1 MTTTDKETYKCL
13 LPSLASGDEIESYW
27 TYEVCHGKH
36 VRQYHEEKETGQ
48 KINIQEYYLGSM
60 IKKSEPAT
68 AVVESEKMEETEQKE
83 SEKEASKTEIP
94 TKNVEG
100 QMTPYY
106 PLEMGNGTPCT
117 LKQHHPRSST
127 VMYVCHPD
135 AKHEILSIAE
145 ITTCEYEVVVLT
157 PLLCSHPKYRFKS
170 SPVNDIFCQSL
181 QGSPMRPQRL
191 TQLDREQ
198 QDLMKPAFISRDKEE
213 ESSSVREERFSS
225 THKPISVGGQQQVAV
240 GTTHISK
247 LTDEQLVKEFLS
259 GSYCLHGDKES
270 GKTILVVG
278 SWNQEDHLGWAKKNV
293 ARSYQLKEDDV
304 QKVKVVSHFYGHGDV
319 CDLTGKP
326 REVIVKLKCRES
338 ESPHAVTIYML
349 EPQACQYILGSVQLK
364 GHHHSIT
371 AVTFGNRQEPVL
383 VCSASEDYV
392 IVWEA
397 ERCHKQA
404 MQGDGKQLAC
414 GLADK
419 SILLYNSSLTGSPD
433 VYTGHDGAVTSIG
446 WSHNRNWLLSASE
459 DKTLKIWPVHGTEPA
474 LELGADTFPKPIR
487 SAQFYYMDKFILL
500 SSGPSLQLFVYHL
513 DTNREDIKRYKQK
526 SVCKLVEKFQ
536 MTSSTEVTCLS
547 AVNEFYSHIVLAS
560 GSNRMV
566 EVFDFNVG
574 CSVAAIPDAHSR
586 AVHQIV
592 QNKGS
597 VFSTQGSDAYNLF
610 LTTAVTDGIK
620 LWDLRTVRCVR
631 RYEGHLNRCHPCGIA
646 ITPCGQF
653 IATGS
658 ENKCVRKT
666 NVFVFIS
673 VRYSACSK
681 YSPHLGH
688 FHSLLCYNLKS

>member
-1 MTTTDKETYKCL
+1 MWVFGYGSLIWKVDFPFEEKRVGYITGFSRRFWQGSTDHRGVPEKPGRVVTLAEDPKGCVWGVAYKLPVGKEKEVKEYLDFREKGGYRTVTVMFYQKDPSEKPFGTLLYIGTCDNPNYLGPAPLEVIAEQICCAVGPSGRNTEYLFELANSIRSLVPEDVDEHLFSLEKLVRDKTGLEEDYVLMTTTDKEMYKCM

-135 AKHEILSIAE
+135 ANHEILSIAE

-213 ESSSVREERFSS
+213 ETSSVREERFSS

-278 SWNQEDHLGWAKKNV
+278 NWNQEDHLGWAKKNV
-293 ARSYQLKEDDV
+293 ARSYQLKDDDV

-326 REVIVKLKCRES
+326 REVIVKLK
-338 ESPHAVTIYML
+338 
-349 EPQACQYILGSVQLK
+349 
-364 GHHHSIT
+364 
-371 AVTFGNRQEPVL
+371 
-383 VCSASEDYV
+383 
-392 IVWEA
+392 
-397 ERCHKQA
+397 
-404 MQGDGKQLAC
+404 
-414 GLADK
+414 
-419 SILLYNSSLTGSPD
+419 
-433 VYTGHDGAVTSIG
+433 
-446 WSHNRNWLLSASE
+446 
-459 DKTLKIWPVHGTEPA
+459 
-474 LELGADTFPKPIR
+474 
-487 SAQFYYMDKFILL
+487 
-500 SSGPSLQLFVYHL
+500 
-513 DTNREDIKRYKQK
+513 
-526 SVCKLVEKFQ
+526 
-536 MTSSTEVTCLS
+536 
-547 AVNEFYSHIVLAS
+547 
-560 GSNRMV
+560 
-566 EVFDFNVG
+566 
-574 CSVAAIPDAHSR
+574 
-586 AVHQIV
+586 
-592 QNKGS
+592 
-597 VFSTQGSDAYNLF
+597 
-610 LTTAVTDGIK
+610 
-620 LWDLRTVRCVR
+620 
-631 RYEGHLNRCHPCGIA
+631 
-646 ITPCGQF
+646 
-653 IATGS
+653 
-658 ENKCVRKT
+658 
-666 NVFVFIS
+666 
-673 VRYSACSK
+673 
-681 YSPHLGH
+681 
-688 FHSLLCYNLKS
+688 